1 MVRLGMGAGTGLA
14 LGLRPGTL
22 GAQEAGITKTIP
34 STGEAIPPV
43 GLGTANTF
51 SRAARSPEEHDALR
65 EVVRLFTELGGR
77 VIDTAPSYGASE
89 EVVGE
94 LAREVGNAGEVF
106 WATKISGVRGRE
118 AGLAQV
124 ERSEE
129 RLRPGTFWLNQ
140 VHNLGDWQTQLP
152 LLRELKE
159 AGRVRYVGIT
169 TSSDRQYEALERIL
183 RSETLDFVQFDYAI
197 DNRGVEE
204 TLIPIARDR
213 GIATM
218 ANLPFGRTRLFRR
231 VGDRPVPGWAH
242 EFGARTWAQFF
253 LKWLLGNPAMT
264 VVIPGTSDPEHLAD
278 NMGAGVGRLPDEG
291 ERRRM
296 VEVVESLPAA

>member
-1 MVRLGMGAGTGLA
+1 M
-14 LGLRPGTL
+14 
-22 GAQEAGITKTIP
+22 
-34 STGEAIPPV
+34 
-43 GLGTANTF
+43 
-51 SRAARSPEEHDALR
+51 
-65 EVVRLFTELGGR
+65 
-77 VIDTAPSYGASE
+77 
-89 EVVGE
+89 
-94 LAREVGNAGEVF
+94 
-106 WATKISGVRGRE
+106 
-118 AGLAQV
+118 
-124 ERSEE
+124 
-129 RLRPGTFWLNQ
+129 
-140 VHNLGDWQTQLP
+140 
-152 LLRELKE
+152 
-159 AGRVRYVGIT
+159 RYVGIT